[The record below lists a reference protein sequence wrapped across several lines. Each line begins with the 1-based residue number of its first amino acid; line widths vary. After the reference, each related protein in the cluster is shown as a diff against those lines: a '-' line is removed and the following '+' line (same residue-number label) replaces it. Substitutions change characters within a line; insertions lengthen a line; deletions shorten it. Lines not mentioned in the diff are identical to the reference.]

1 VRKRQPQ
8 MKVACPA
15 SSCFDVAH
23 LVGVQY
29 IAAVMARKTI
39 QKKKSVIP
47 KAAAL
52 RDSALK
58 PAWYNPFHMLTPGEN
73 APEEC
78 NAFIECPMRSKIKYE
93 LDKRNG
99 ILHISRMLHSAVHYP
114 SNYGFIP
121 QTYCRDH
128 DPLDVL
134 VLSQEPVIP
143 GCVMRARPIGMLRM
157 IDQDL
162 EDIKIIAIHINDPMF
177 ESYTDI
183 SQLPPHMLKEM
194 RHFFEIYKE
203 LENAKA
209 PVVEEFQ
216 GRVDAHTVIRESIK
230 AYKRFQSQL
239 LDCNFPDY

>member
-1 VRKRQPQ
+1 MRPRLFYGRSFPIAHAPFVRYSPAPMAAKSTNRKSRSP
-8 MKVACPA
+8 KPVALQ
-15 SSCFDVAH
+15 D
-23 LVGVQY
+23 
-29 IAAVMARKTI
+29 T
-39 QKKKSVIP
+39 
-47 KAAAL
+47 
-52 RDSALK
+52 ALK
-58 PAWYNPFHMLTPGEN
+58 PAWFNPFHVLTPGEK
-73 APEEC
+73 APDEC

-99 ILHISRMLHSAVHYP
+99 ILHISRMLHSSVHYP

-162 EDIKIIAIHINDPMF
+162 EDIKIIAIHVNDPMF

-183 SQLPPHMLKEM
+183 SQLPPHMLLEM

-203 LENAKA
+203 LEKGQL
-209 PVVEEFQ
+209 PVVEDFR
-216 GRVDAHTVIRESIK
+216 GRVDAHTVIRKSIA
-230 AYKRFQSQL
+230 AYKRFRPQL
-239 LDCNFPDY
+239 LNCVFPDY